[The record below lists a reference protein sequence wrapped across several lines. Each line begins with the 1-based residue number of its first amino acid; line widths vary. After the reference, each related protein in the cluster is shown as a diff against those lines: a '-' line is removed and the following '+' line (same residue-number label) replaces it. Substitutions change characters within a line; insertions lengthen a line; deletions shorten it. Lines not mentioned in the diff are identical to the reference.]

1 MKRFLLT
8 VFLFFAPMT
17 ALALDYTDRST
28 EYADAPFPQA
38 EAVAINVL
46 TNLGI
51 VQGNPDGTFAAER
64 TLTRAEFLALALR
77 ALPDVATLDASSCFP
92 DVQADAWFAGF
103 VCGAKNAGFVQG
115 FLDGL
120 FHPER
125 PVLYA
130 EAVKILDGTFNFS
143 VPAPSPG
150 EAWYEPFMQVS
161 SSLDLTLP
169 MDVNPTAPLLRGQMA
184 RLLSRFIADS
194 EGSLQ
199 EYDAAEQGQLPAI
212 SSSSSSEGISASSVP
227 TSTLLPLHT
236 VDTSEATKQELEQIL
251 NTRKDL
257 FNSAVD
263 GVPASTI
270 LAGTCS
276 VKDFWEI
283 FRESKY
289 NQISNSYCAN
299 CAPAGI
305 HVWFSCSGYTPAGI
319 GCFFDVSP
327 DKSVDAILCPYGV

>member
-8 VFLFFAPMT
+8 IFLFLTPVT

-28 EYADAPFPQA
+28 EYADAPFLRA
-38 EAVAINVL
+38 EAVAITVL

-92 DVQADAWFAGF
+92 DVQANAWFAGY

-115 FLDGL
+115 YIDGL

-143 VPAPSPG
+143 VPAASPG

-169 MDVNPTAPLLRGQMA
+169 MDVNPTTPLLRGQMA
-184 RLLSRFIADS
+184 RLLARFIADS

-199 EYDAAEQGQLPAI
+199 EYDAAEQGQLPSI
-212 SSSSSSEGISASSVP
+212 SSSSGISVSSVP
-227 TSTLLPLHT
+227 APAVLPLHA
-236 VDTSEATKQELEQIL
+236 VDTSEATKLELEQIL
-251 NTRKDL
+251 NTQKDL
-257 FNSAVD
+257 FRSAVE

-276 VKDFWEI
+276 VKEFWEI

-289 NQISNSYCAN
+289 NQISNTECAS
-299 CAPAGI
+299 CSPAGI

-319 GCFFDVSP
+319 GCFFDVRP
-327 DKSVDAILCPYGV
+327 DKSADAILCPYGV